1 MNQPVNT
8 EKMSVTEGKETPQKD
23 GSSLWEI
30 RTEEQSY
37 AFLSD
42 KTIQEENRYG
52 QKIDLLD
59 LTEGKFPEG
68 RSMFINDNP
77 DVGLNPNRNKQ
88 HAFFFTADNCI
99 GCHACESACAEKN
112 ETPAHLAFRSVG
124 YVEGGS
130 FPDYQRLNISMAC
143 NHCDDPVCL
152 KGCPTN
158 AYTKHTEYGAV
169 LQDPET
175 CFGCGYC
182 TWVCPYN
189 APQLDPLE
197 GQVSKCNMC
206 VDRLEMNLK
215 PACVSACVGNALD
228 FGVVENIPE
237 NREEAKVSIPGFPDP
252 EITHPNIRFQQVK
265 QMPDEMTRPDS
276 MPIKYHKDGEGNYK
290 PSIDQKAGKKK
301 SWNLGKLNSR
311 ENPLVLFTLMSQAS
325 IGAFTVM
332 FLAAQFGIAGFAEF
346 ASTAMY
352 VPLAIFS
359 FLLVGSGLF
368 MSTTHLGK
376 PLRFYRGFNNL
387 RHSPVCREG
396 LGIAAFMG
404 FLALHIAFSLP
415 ANSVFA
421 GIWQSLFGS
430 EISTLLPQGMAFG
443 AASVSGYLAI
453 LSAAAGLY
461 YMTVCYRIPARPFWN
476 HWQVSTTFYGSG
488 LSLGTLAIG
497 LFAIPTLA
505 FDGIA
510 FGAFLQIT
518 GTIMALGAAIEGIG
532 LYFHH
537 KDMRT
542 AEHEGGASH
551 YIQRSTF
558 GKTYILRNA
567 LIGVVV
573 LAASAL
579 VISGIDNIWGLA
591 AWGLVALML
600 VASSLIGRALFYVL
614 VVPTTMPGAFF
625 WRNKGFEQH
634 ARDIGLADMPQ
645 VGVVPES
652 KLH

>member
-1 MNQPVNT
+1 MNQAT
-8 EKMSVTEGKETPQKD
+8 DSKATPLSKD
-23 GSSLWEI
+23 KDTTKTSDVALWEI
-30 RTEEQSY
+30 RTDERNY
-37 AFLSD
+37 AFLPNQ
-42 KTIQEENRYG
+42 KIKEENRYG

-68 RSMFINDNP
+68 KSMFINENP
-77 DVGLNPNRNKQ
+77 EVGINPNRNKQ
-88 HAFFFTADNCI
+88 HSFFFTADNCI
-99 GCHACESACAEKN
+99 GCHACEAACAEKN

-152 KGCPTN
+152 KGCPTS

-252 EITHPNIRFQQVK
+252 SITQPNVRFQQVK
-265 QMPDEMTRPDS
+265 TLPDEMTRPDS
-276 MPIKYHKDGEGNYK
+276 MPVKYHKDNEGIYK

-301 SWNLGKLNSR
+301 FWNLGKLSSR

-325 IGAFTVM
+325 IGAFAIV
-332 FLAAQFGIAGFAEF
+332 FLASQFGLSGFFEF
-346 ASTAMY
+346 TSSVMY
-352 VPLAIFS
+352 VPLTIFS
-359 FLLVGSGLF
+359 FLLVGVGLF

-396 LGIAAFMG
+396 LGIALFMG
-404 FLALHIAFSLP
+404 FLALHIIFSLP
-415 ANSVFA
+415 ENAVFSSL
-421 GIWQSLFGS
+421 WQSLFGL
-430 EISTLLPQGMAFG
+430 EISAMLSPAF
-443 AASVSGYLAI
+443 ATNTASTFGYLAI
-453 LSAAAGLY
+453 ISAAVGLY

-476 HWQVSTTFYGSG
+476 HWQVSTTFYGSS
-488 LSLGTLAIG
+488 LSLGVLVAAI
-497 LFAIPTLA
+497 FAIPTLA
-505 FDGIA
+505 INGLDYLVC
-510 FGAFLQIT
+510 LQIL
-518 GTIMALGAAIEGIG
+518 GAILGLGAALESLG

-537 KDMRT
+537 RDMSR

-558 GKTYILRNA
+558 GKTYILRNT
-567 LIGVVV
+567 LMGLVVV
-573 LAASAL
+573 VSAAL
-579 VISGIDNIWGLA
+579 VFSGLDDIWTLSL
-591 AWGLVALML
+591 WGLVL
-600 VASSLIGRALFYVL
+600 VAVFCASLIGRALFYVL

-634 ARDIGLADMPQ
+634 ARDIGLANMPQ

-652 KLH
+652 ALH